1 MPSIFK
7 IPSYSGKECYRYVD
21 GLIRGA
27 ETLLIV
33 SPYIDKYYAAFLL
46 KNSKG
51 KKVKI
56 ISSSIERQARDL
68 LTRGRFPKEVL
79 FALIWVAALDL
90 LLYFLQ
96 FYEYSL
102 YVFLLALLLLL
113 DLLVSASSR
122 PTNIEMRIPQ
132 EFVHVKM
139 YLGGPAAILGSANLT
154 YKGMHVNVEHIELI
168 ENADRIRELERQ
180 FWTLWNSYSPSL

>member
-7 IPSYSGKECYRYVD
+7 IPSYSGKECYHYVE

-27 ETLLIV
+27 ESLLIV
-33 SPYIDKYYAAFLL
+33 SPYIDKYYASFLL

-51 KKVKI
+51 KKIKI
-56 ISSSIERQARDL
+56 ISSSIDSQAKGL
-68 LTRGRFPKEVL
+68 LTKGRFPKEVL
-79 FALIWVAALDL
+79 FALIWVGVLGT

-96 FYEYSL
+96 FYTYAI
-102 YVFLLALLLLL
+102 YVFVLALLLLL
-113 DLLVSASSR
+113 DLALAASKR

-139 YLGGPAAILGSANLT
+139 YLARDAAILGSANLT
-154 YKGMHVNVEHIELI
+154 YKGMHANVEHIELI
-168 ENADRIRELERQ
+168 ENPERIRELETQ
-180 FWTLWNSYSPSL
+180 FYTLWNSYAS